1 MIDFSAIQSEK
12 IRGLLKSS
20 LKFQLLP
27 KEKQSALLSRIVRF
41 SKKQQEKI
49 YLSFLQKESE
59 AESPIKVAR
68 EAAFKTL
75 LEKMQQANRV
85 IKNMA
90 SREIEHGAQEE
101 EKSKEE
107 NLLSELKNL

>member
-12 IRGLLKSS
+12 IRELLKSS

-27 KEKQSALLSRIVRF
+27 KEKQSSLLSRIVQF

-49 YLSFLQKESE
+49 YLSFLEKDNES
-59 AESPIKVAR
+59 ESPIKVAR
-68 EAAFKTL
+68 EAAFKSL

-85 IKNMA
+85 IKNMG
-90 SREIEHGAQEE
+90 SSDKEHSAQKEE
-101 EKSKEE
+101 DSKEE
-107 NLLSELKNL
+107 KLLSELQNL